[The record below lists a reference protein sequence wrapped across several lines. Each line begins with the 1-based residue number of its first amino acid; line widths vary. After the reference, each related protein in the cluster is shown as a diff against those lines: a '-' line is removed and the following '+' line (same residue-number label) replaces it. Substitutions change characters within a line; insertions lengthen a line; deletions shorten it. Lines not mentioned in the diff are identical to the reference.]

1 MAYVKTFRIFE
12 AEAINEAEGFNI
24 KGVKPEFKKM
34 ITAEVKKLSDED
46 KKKLASDMGSL
57 AAKLNLTVADLED
70 HNKVAMALLNAG
82 MITENF
88 SFSGD
93 EDQLIEDLNEGLGE
107 AMDKFKAWWE
117 KTKMKVYKWMVKLG
131 VGSAAGGILTAA
143 IGAGFMPEPNY
154 SGPPV
159 TPNAAVIAGGVAAAV
174 GVVSLILGL
183 KGTGDLAEVAKAASN
198 ARSGR

>member
-1 MAYVKTFRIFE
+1 MAYVKTFKIFE

-34 ITAEVKKLSDED
+34 ITTEVKKLSDED
-46 KKKLASDMGSL
+46 KKKLASDMGSI

-88 SFSGD
+88 TFEED
-93 EDQLIEDLNEGLGE
+93 EDQLLEDLNEGLGE

-131 VGSAAGGILTAA
+131 VGSLASGILTVAIAA
-143 IGAGFMPEPNY
+143 GSMPEPNY

-159 TPNAAVIAGGVAAAV
+159 TPNAVVIAGGVAAAI
-174 GVVSLILGL
+174 GLVSLILGL
-183 KGTGDLAEVAKAASN
+183 KQTGDLADVAKAAAAS
-198 ARSGR
+198 RR

>member
-1 MAYVKTFRIFE
+1 MAYVKTFAIFE
-12 AEAINEAEGFNI
+12 SEAVNEAEGFNI

-34 ITAEVKKLSDED
+34 ITSEVKKLSDED
-46 KKKLASDMGSL
+46 KEKLASDMGTL
-57 AAKLNLTVADLED
+57 AAKLNLSVADLED

-88 SFSGD
+88 SYDGD
-93 EDQLIEDLNEGLGE
+93 VDQLTEDLNEGLGE
-107 AMDKFKAWWE
+107 AMNKFKAWWE

-154 SGPPV
+154 SGAPV
-159 TPNAAVIAGGVAAAV
+159 TPNAAVIAGGVAAAI

-183 KGTGDLAEVAKAASN
+183 KGTGDLAEVAKSAAN
-198 ARSGR
+198 VRSGR